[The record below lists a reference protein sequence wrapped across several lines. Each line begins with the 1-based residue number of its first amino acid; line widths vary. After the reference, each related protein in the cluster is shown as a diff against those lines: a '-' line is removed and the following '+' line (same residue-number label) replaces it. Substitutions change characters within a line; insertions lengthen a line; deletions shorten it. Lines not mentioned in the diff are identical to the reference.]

1 MQRKP
6 MLSNLNKSL
15 PVVATIG
22 NSAFVQSGVGHL
34 AHAVNAGAR
43 FILVILDN
51 PTTDDRA
58 RRRLPALVNTCGVHF
73 VLEIN
78 PCHQDTFRDALNRAA
93 EFTRS
98 EKGGI
103 AVIIATRPC
112 ILLDDAPRDFLT
124 DPGLVDV
131 PRGCEDCYEGFAV
144 ESSPTSIFELAQQVA
159 LQHKQA

>member
-1 MQRKP
+1 MP
-6 MLSNLNKSL
+6 SNLNKSL

-22 NSAFVQSGVGHL
+22 NAAFVQSGVGHL

-51 PTTDDRA
+51 PASDDHA
-58 RRRLPALVNTCGVHF
+58 RRRLPALVNTCGVRF

-78 PCHQDTFRDALNRAA
+78 PCHQDTFRDALNQAA
-93 EFTRS
+93 DYTRS

-124 DPGLVDV
+124 APDLMDV
-131 PRGCEDCYEGFAV
+131 PHGCEDCYEGYAV
-144 ESSPTSIFELAQQVA
+144 ESNPTSIFELAQQVA
-159 LQHKQA
+159 LQQKQA